1 MTRHDFTRAEL
12 LAAAI
17 ATVMEKGT
25 PFGSDNDEYDRG
37 TRFDA
42 RAVLTGDQWRG
53 YAAGGT
59 RQQPPD
65 TVDGWAGWL
74 AAHITGWAL

>member
-17 ATVMEKGT
+17 ATVMDRGT
-25 PFGSDNDEYDRG
+25 PFMSRNDEYDRG
-37 TRFDA
+37 TTFDA
-42 RAVLTGDQWRG
+42 QGFLTGDQYRG
-53 YAAGGT
+53 MSVARHGLP
-59 RQQPPD
+59 PPD

>member
-17 ATVMEKGT
+17 ATVMEKGS

-37 TRFDA
+37 TTFDA
-42 RAVLTGDQWRG
+42 HGFLIGDQYRG
-53 YAAGGT
+53 MSLARHGLP
-59 RQQPPD
+59 PPD

>member
-1 MTRHDFTRAEL
+1 MTRRDFARAEL

-17 ATVMEKGT
+17 AAVLDRGT
-25 PFGSDNDEYDRG
+25 PFGSNNDEYDRG
-37 TRFDA
+37 TAFDV
-42 RAVLTGDQWRG
+42 RGFMTGDQQRG
-53 YAAGGT
+53 HEAGMT
-59 RQQPPD
+59 MRQPPD